1 MKHGSNHGS
10 GHNSKTGSVR
20 VVRTTSNELKAPGRS
35 APSVR
40 GDRNVQG
47 QNRTGAG
54 KKHP

>member
-1 MKHGSNHGS
+1 MAGTKKTSNPP
-10 GHNSKTGSVR
+10 SVR
-20 VVRTTSNELKAPGRS
+20 VARTIHNELKAIGRS

-47 QNRTGAG
+47 QNKTGVG

>member
-1 MKHGSNHGS
+1 MPTKKTSNPQ
-10 GHNSKTGSVR
+10 SVR
-20 VVRTTSNELKAPGRS
+20 VARTIHNELKAIGRS

>member
-1 MKHGSNHGS
+1 MATDKKSSHD
-10 GHNSKTGSVR
+10 SKTGSVR
-20 VVRTTSNELKAPGRS
+20 VARTIHNELKAIGRS

-47 QNRTGAG
+47 QNKTGVG